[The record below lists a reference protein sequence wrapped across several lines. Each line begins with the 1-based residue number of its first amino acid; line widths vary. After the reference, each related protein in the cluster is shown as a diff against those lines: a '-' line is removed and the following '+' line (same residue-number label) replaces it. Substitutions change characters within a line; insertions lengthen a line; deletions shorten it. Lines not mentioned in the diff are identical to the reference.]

1 MGSVTPLET
10 SYPGYFERAEALAN
24 EITELCSYLYAAE
37 YQLLV
42 KIREFDENGYWGG
55 PGLASCAHW
64 LNFKCGMGMNAARE
78 RVRVARALAELP
90 QISAAFEA
98 GTVSYSK
105 VRAMTRVATPENED
119 FLLNIARH
127 GTAYHVE
134 TLVRKYRRVQTQ
146 RDVDT
151 ANAIHVMREVTYYW
165 DEDGALVFH
174 GRLPAEQ
181 GALFLKALEMQMEK
195 SFQEERP
202 PGDVSAETSTPTES
216 NVADGVYPGGHA
228 VRETPE
234 EPEARSPVGARRADA
249 LAEIAE
255 TYMNSR
261 PVANS
266 TADRHQVI
274 VHVSEDSSYLDD
286 GPHVSAETS
295 RRIGCDCN
303 VIPIK
308 EDENG
313 EPLSIGRRSRLIP
326 PAIRR
331 ALRLRD
337 DGCRFPGC
345 TRKQFVDAHHIQH
358 WSAGGE
364 TSLDNLVQLC
374 REHHRLVHEGGLSCE
389 TTRSGEIVFKDPREQ
404 PLPHWSM
411 LPRRDSENEAV
422 NYLHER
428 FDHLGIDADSCVPN
442 WYAGDTCDWQM
453 AVEGLLACQ
462 APETHETPEG
472 WENGAMPAMSQ
483 DLGPGPEFR

>member
-1 MGSVTPLET
+1 MVAFTPLNT
-10 SYPGYFERAEALAN
+10 SPPDFHERAEALAD

-78 RVRVARALAELP
+78 RVRVARALAQLP
-90 QISAAFEA
+90 KISAAFEA

-105 VRAMTRVATPENED
+105 VRAMTRVATAESED
-119 FLLNIARH
+119 FLLNIAKH

-134 TLVRKYRRVQTQ
+134 TLVRKYRRVQRQ
-146 RDVDT
+146 RDLDT
-151 ANAIHVMREVTYYW
+151 VNAVHVTREVTYYW

-181 GALFLKALEMQMEK
+181 GAAILKALEMQMEAGFREP
-195 SFQEERP
+195 SP
-202 PGDVSAETSTPTES
+202 LSVSA
-216 NVADGVYPGGHA
+216 
-228 VRETPE
+228 ETPE
-234 EPEARSPVGARRADA
+234 EPETRSPVAARRADA

-266 TADRHQVI
+266 TADRYQVI
-274 VHVSEDSSYLDD
+274 VHVSEDSSWLDD
-286 GPHVSAETS
+286 GPHVSAETF
-295 RRIGCDCN
+295 RRVGCDCN
-303 VIPIK
+303 VIRVQ
-308 EDENG
+308 ENEGG
-313 EPLSIGRRSRLIP
+313 EPLSIGRRSRLVP

-345 TRKQFVDAHHIQH
+345 TRRHFVDAHHIEH
-358 WSAGGE
+358 WSKGGE

-374 REHHRLVHEGGLSCE
+374 REHHRLVHEGGFSCE
-389 TTRSGEIVFKDPREQ
+389 RTRSGEIVFKDARERS
-404 PLPHWSM
+404 LPHWSA
-411 LPRRDSENEAV
+411 LPRRNAANEAI

-428 FDHLGIDADSCVPN
+428 FDRLEIDADTCVPH
-442 WYAGDTCDWQM
+442 WYAGDTIDWPM
-453 AVEGLLACQ
+453 AVDGLLAS
-462 APETHETPEG
+462 ETPG
-472 WENGAMPAMSQ
+472 LSR
-483 DLGPGPEFR
+483 DTGPGTGVSVNPGCNNSFI

>member
-1 MGSVTPLET
+1 MGTVTALKHP
-10 SYPGYFERAEALAN
+10 YPGHYERGETLAN

-78 RVRVARALAELP
+78 RVRVARALGELP
-90 QISAAFEA
+90 KISAAFDG

-105 VRAMTRVATPENED
+105 VRAMTRVATPGNED

-134 TLVRKYRRVQTQ
+134 TLVRKYRRVQRQ

-151 ANAIHVMREVTYYW
+151 ANAIHVTRELTYYW
-165 DEDGALVFH
+165 DEDGALVLH

-181 GALFLKALEMQMEK
+181 GAVVLKALEMQMDK
-195 SFQEERP
+195 RFRDPLQEN
-202 PGDVSAETSTPTES
+202 VSAETPQ
-216 NVADGVYPGGHA
+216 
-228 VRETPE
+228 
-234 EPEARSPVGARRADA
+234 EPEARSPVAARRADA

-255 TYMNSR
+255 TYMNSE

-266 TADRHQVI
+266 TADRYQVI
-274 VHVSEDSSYLDD
+274 MHVSKESSWLGD
-286 GPHVSAETS
+286 GPDVSAETS
-295 RRIGCDCN
+295 RRLGCDCN
-303 VIPIK
+303 VIRLQ
-308 EDENG
+308 ESNEG
-313 EPLSIGRRSRLIP
+313 EPLSIGRRSRLVP

-345 TRKQFVDAHHIQH
+345 TRKHFVDAHHIEH
-358 WSAGGE
+358 WSKGGE
-364 TSLDNLVQLC
+364 TSLENLVQLC
-374 REHHRLVHEGGLSCE
+374 REHHRLVHEGGFRCE
-389 TTRSGEIVFKDPREQ
+389 KTRSGEIVFKDARKR
-404 PLPHWSM
+404 PLPHWSA
-411 LPRRDSENEAV
+411 LPRRNSANEAV
-422 NYLHER
+422 KHLHER
-428 FDHLGIDADSCVPN
+428 FDHLRIDADTCVPH

-453 AVEGLLACQ
+453 AVEGLLACEAQ
-462 APETHETPEG
+462 AQVPTV
-472 WENGAMPAMSQ
+472 
-483 DLGPGPEFR
+483 PEFR

>member
-1 MGSVTPLET
+1 MGSVTPFET
-10 SYPGYFERAEALAN
+10 SHPDYYERAEALAN

-37 YQLLV
+37 YQLLL

-78 RVRVARALAELP
+78 RVRVARALVELP
-90 QISAAFEA
+90 KISAAFEG

-105 VRAMTRVATPENED
+105 VRAMTRVATPGNED
-119 FLLNIARH
+119 FLLNIAKH

-134 TLVRKYRRVQTQ
+134 TLVRKYRRVQRQ
-146 RDVDT
+146 RDGGT
-151 ANAIHVMREVTYYW
+151 ADALHVTRELTYYW

-181 GALFLKALEMQMEK
+181 GAVILKALEMQMEAGFRD
-195 SFQEERP
+195 SP
-202 PGDVSAETSTPTES
+202 PRNVSAETPETP
-216 NVADGVYPGGHA
+216 
-228 VRETPE
+228 ETPE
-234 EPEARSPVGARRADA
+234 EPEARSPVAARRADA

-266 TADRHQVI
+266 TADRYQVI
-274 VHVSEDSSYLDD
+274 VHVSEDSSWLDD

-295 RRIGCDCN
+295 RRLGCDCSLIH
-303 VIPIK
+303 VK
-308 EDENG
+308 ESDEG

-345 TRKQFVDAHHIQH
+345 TRKHFVDAHHIEH
-358 WSAGGE
+358 WSKGGE

-374 REHHRLVHEGGLSCE
+374 REHHRLVHEGGFSCE
-389 TTRSGEIVFKDPREQ
+389 RTRSGEIVFKDARKRPM
-404 PLPHWSM
+404 PHWSA
-411 LPRRDSENEAV
+411 LPRRNAANEAV

-428 FDHLGIDADSCVPN
+428 FDHLAIEPDTCVPH
-442 WYAGDTCDWQM
+442 WYAGDTIDWAM
-453 AVEGLLACQ
+453 AVDGLLASEGQ
-462 APETHETPEG
+462 APPVA
-472 WENGAMPAMSQ
+472 N
-483 DLGPGPEFR
+483 FR

>member
-1 MGSVTPLET
+1 MGTVTALKQQ
-10 SYPGYFERAEALAN
+10 SPGFHERGEALAN

-55 PGLASCAHW
+55 PGLMSCAHW

-90 QISAAFEA
+90 RISAAFEA
-98 GTVSYSK
+98 GTLSYSK
-105 VRAMTRVATPENED
+105 VRAMTRVATPGNED

-146 RDVDT
+146 RDVHT
-151 ANAIHVMREVTYYW
+151 ANAVKVTREVTYYW
-165 DEDGALVFH
+165 DDDGAFVFH

-181 GALFLKALEMQMEK
+181 GAMILKALEMQMERQ
-195 SFQEERP
+195 FQEMQP
-202 PGDVSAETSTPTES
+202 ADVSA
-216 NVADGVYPGGHA
+216 
-228 VRETPE
+228 ETPE
-234 EPEARSPVGARRADA
+234 EPEPRSPAGARRADA

-255 TYMNSR
+255 IYMNSK

-266 TADRHQVI
+266 TADRYQVI
-274 VHVSEDSSYLDD
+274 VHVSEESTYLED

-295 RRIGCDCN
+295 RRIGCDCT
-303 VIPIK
+303 VIRMEGSDK
-308 EDENG
+308 G
-313 EPLSIGRRSRLIP
+313 EPLSIGRRSRLVP

-345 TRKQFVDAHHIQH
+345 TRKQFVDAHHIKL
-358 WSAGGE
+358 WSEGGE
-364 TSLDNLVQLC
+364 TSLENLVQLC
-374 REHHRLVHEGGLSCE
+374 RQHHRLVHEGGFSCE
-389 TTRSGEIVFKDPREQ
+389 RAASGEIVFRDGRERR
-404 PLPHWSM
+404 LSHWSV
-411 LPRRDSENEAV
+411 LPRRNREKEAV
-422 NYLHER
+422 NHLHER
-428 FDHLGIDADSCVPN
+428 FDHLGIEADTCLPD

-453 AVEGLLACQ
+453 AVDGLLSCEAQ
-462 APETHETPEG
+462 EPLGTP
-472 WENGAMPAMSQ
+472 NGSRIFGKSG
-483 DLGPGPEFR
+483 L

>member
-1 MGSVTPLET
+1 MGIVTELKQPD
-10 SYPGYFERAEALAN
+10 PGFYERAEVLAN

-78 RVRVARALAELP
+78 RVRVARALADLP

-98 GTVSYSK
+98 GTLSYSK
-105 VRAMTRVATPENED
+105 VRAMTRVATPDNED

-134 TLVRKYRRVQTQ
+134 TLVRKYCRVQRQ

-151 ANAIHVMREVTYYW
+151 ANAIHVRREVTYFW
-165 DEDGALVFH
+165 DEDGALVVH

-181 GALFLKALEMQMEK
+181 GAAILKALGMQMERQ
-195 SFQEERP
+195 FQTQRE
-202 PGDVSAETSTPTES
+202 GSD
-216 NVADGVYPGGHA
+216 VYPGGHV

-234 EPEARSPVGARRADA
+234 EPEARSPIAARRADA

-255 TYMNSR
+255 TYMNSG

-266 TADRHQVI
+266 TADRYQVI
-274 VHVSEDSSYLDD
+274 VHVSGDTTCLED

-295 RRIGCDCN
+295 RRIGCDCS
-303 VIPIK
+303 VVRVK
-308 EDENG
+308 DDENG
-313 EPLSIGRRSRLIP
+313 QPLSIGRRSRLVP

-345 TRKQFVDAHHIQH
+345 TRRQFVDAHHIEH
-358 WSAGGE
+358 WSEGGE

-374 REHHRLVHEGGLSCE
+374 REHHRLVHEGGFSCAR
-389 TTRSGEIVFKDPREQ
+389 TRSGEIVFNDARQQ
-404 PLPHWSM
+404 PLPHWSV
-411 LPRRDSENEAV
+411 LPRRNSEAEAMK
-422 NYLHER
+422 YLHER
-428 FDHLGIDADSCVPN
+428 FDHLGIDAETCMPN
-442 WYAGDTCDWQM
+442 WYAGDSCDWQM
-453 AVEGLLACQ
+453 AVEGLLHCE
-462 APETHETPEG
+462 APATPAE
-472 WENGAMPAMSQ
+472 
-483 DLGPGPEFR
+483 EFR

>member
-1 MGSVTPLET
+1 MVAFTPLNT
-10 SYPGYFERAEALAN
+10 SPPDFHERAEALAD

-42 KIREFDENGYWGG
+42 KIREFDANGYWGG

-90 QISAAFEA
+90 KISAEFEA

-119 FLLNIARH
+119 FMLNIARH

-134 TLVRKYRRVQTQ
+134 TLVRKYRRVQMQ
-146 RDVDT
+146 READT
-151 ANAIHVMREVTYYW
+151 ANAIYVTREVTYYW
-165 DEDGALVFH
+165 DEEGALVFH

-181 GALFLKALEMQMEK
+181 GELILRALEMQMEK
-195 SFQEERP
+195 SFQEP
-202 PGDVSAETSTPTES
+202 PTEGVSAETPAPTES
-216 NVADGVYPGGHA
+216 TVKAEA
-228 VRETPE
+228 CAETPG
-234 EPEARSPVGARRADA
+234 EPDTRSPVAARRADA

-255 TYMNSR
+255 TYMNSE

-266 TADRHQVI
+266 TADRYQV
-274 VHVSEDSSYLDD
+274 VMHVNEDSSYIEN

-295 RRIGCDCN
+295 RRVGCDCS
-303 VIPIK
+303 VIRVK

-313 EPLSIGRRSRLIP
+313 QPLSIGRRSRLIP

-331 ALRLRD
+331 ALRMRD

-345 TRKQFVDAHHIQH
+345 TRRHLVDAHHIEH
-358 WSAGGE
+358 WSNGGE
-364 TSLDNLVQLC
+364 TNIENLVQLC
-374 REHHRLVHEGGLSCE
+374 RQHHRLVHEGGFSCE
-389 TTRSGEIVFKDPREQ
+389 KTRSGDIVFRDRRKR
-404 PLPHWSM
+404 PLPHWSS
-411 LPRRDSENEAV
+411 LPRRNSQNEAV
-422 NYLHER
+422 EFLHEQFDR
-428 FDHLGIDADSCVPN
+428 FGIDSGSCVPD

-453 AVEGLLACQ
+453 AVEGLLHCTAQ
-462 APETHETPEG
+462 APH
-472 WENGAMPAMSQ
+472 GASSDRGMREMPRA
-483 DLGPGPEFR
+483 

>member
-1 MGSVTPLET
+1 MGTVTALKQPN
-10 SYPGYFERAEALAN
+10 PGFYERADALAS

-37 YQLLV
+37 YQLLL
-42 KIREFDENGYWGG
+42 KIREFDVNGYWGG
-55 PGLASCAHW
+55 PGLMSCAHW

-78 RVRVARALAELP
+78 RVRVARALAALP
-90 QISAAFEA
+90 KISAAFEA

-134 TLVRKYRRVQTQ
+134 TLVRKYRRVQVQ
-146 RDVDT
+146 RDTDT
-151 ANAIHVMREVTYYW
+151 ANAIHVTRELNYYW
-165 DEDGALVFH
+165 DEDGALVLH

-181 GALFLKALEMQMEK
+181 GAMILKALEMQMEK
-195 SFQEERP
+195 QFQDTP
-202 PGDVSAETSTPTES
+202 DVHPEGTPSA
-216 NVADGVYPGGHA
+216 
-228 VRETPE
+228 ETPE
-234 EPEARSPVGARRADA
+234 EPEPRSPIGARRADA

-255 TYMNSR
+255 TYMNSG

-266 TADRHQVI
+266 TADRYQVI
-274 VHVSEDSSYLDD
+274 VHVSGESTHIED

-303 VIPIK
+303 VIGVK
-308 EDENG
+308 DDESS

-345 TRKQFVDAHHIQH
+345 IRNHFVDAHHIVH
-358 WSAGGE
+358 WSDGGE

-374 REHHRLVHEGGLSCE
+374 REHHRLVHEGGFGCE
-389 TTRSGEIVFKDPREQ
+389 RTRSGDIVFRDRRRM
-404 PLPHWSM
+404 PLPHWSN
-411 LPRRDSENEAV
+411 LPRRNAEFEAV
-422 NYLHER
+422 RYLHER
-428 FDHLGIDADSCVPN
+428 FDHLRIDPDTCVPN
-442 WYAGDTCDWQM
+442 WYAGDTCDWHM
-453 AVEGLLACQ
+453 AVDGLLQCESREA
-462 APETHETPEG
+462 AR
-472 WENGAMPAMSQ
+472 
-483 DLGPGPEFR
+483 PGTIGKSGL

>member
-1 MGSVTPLET
+1 MGTVTALKQPD
-10 SYPGYFERAEALAN
+10 PGFYERGEVLAT
-24 EITELCSYLYAAE
+24 EITELCAYLYAAE

-55 PGLASCAHW
+55 PGLMSCAHW

-90 QISAAFEA
+90 KISAAFET

-134 TLVRKYRRVQTQ
+134 TLVRKYRRVQMQ

-151 ANAIHVMREVTYYW
+151 ANAIHVTREMTYYW
-165 DEDGALVFH
+165 DDDGALVFH

-181 GALFLKALEMQMEK
+181 GALILKALEMQMERQ
-195 SFQEERP
+195 FQESRP
-202 PGDVSAETSTPTES
+202 S
-216 NVADGVYPGGHA
+216 GVYPQGALSADNGPCGQTS
-228 VRETPE
+228 EDPE
-234 EPEARSPVGARRADA
+234 PRSPLGARRADA

-255 TYMNSR
+255 TYMNSG
-261 PVANS
+261 PVASS
-266 TADRHQVI
+266 TADRYQVI
-274 VHVSEDSSYLDD
+274 VHVNEEATGIED

-303 VIPIK
+303 VIPIT

-313 EPLSIGRRSRLIP
+313 EPLSVGRRSRLVP

-345 TRKQFVDAHHIQH
+345 TRKHFVDAHHIEH
-358 WSAGGE
+358 WSEGGE
-364 TSLDNLVQLC
+364 TSLNNLVQLC
-374 REHHRLVHEGGLSCE
+374 RQHHRLVHEGGFSCE
-389 TTRSGEIVFKDPREQ
+389 RRGSGEIVFRDGRER
-404 PLPHWSM
+404 PLPHWSI
-411 LPRRDSENEAV
+411 LPRRNSAVEAIEH
-422 NYLHER
+422 LHDR
-428 FDHLGIDADSCVPN
+428 FDRLGIRSDTCVPD

-453 AVEGLLACQ
+453 AVEGLLACD
-462 APETHETPEG
+462 ARETPG
-472 WENGAMPAMSQ
+472 GQNFGKSG
-483 DLGPGPEFR
+483 L

>member
-1 MGSVTPLET
+1 MGTVTALNQP
-10 SYPGYFERAEALAN
+10 YPGFHERAEALAS

-55 PGLASCAHW
+55 PGLVSCAHW

-78 RVRVARALAELP
+78 RVRVARALVELP
-90 QISAAFEA
+90 KISAAFES
-98 GTVSYSK
+98 GSLSYSK
-105 VRAMTRVATPENED
+105 VRAMTRIASPENEE

-151 ANAIHVMREVTYYW
+151 ANAIHVTRELSYYW

-174 GRLPAEQ
+174 GRVPAEQ
-181 GALFLKALEMQMEK
+181 GALILKALEMQMEK
-195 SFQEERP
+195 QFQESTHS
-202 PGDVSAETSTPTES
+202 DVSA
-216 NVADGVYPGGHA
+216 
-228 VRETPE
+228 ETPE
-234 EPEARSPVGARRADA
+234 EPEARSPVAAQRADA

-266 TADRHQVI
+266 TADRYQVI
-274 VHVSEDSSYLDD
+274 VHVSEEATSIDD

-295 RRIGCDCN
+295 TRIGCDCN
-303 VIPIK
+303 VIRVK
-308 EDENG
+308 DDKNG
-313 EPLSIGRRSRLIP
+313 EPLSIGRRSRLVP

-345 TRKQFVDAHHIQH
+345 TRRQFVDAHHIEH
-358 WSAGGE
+358 WSEGGE
-364 TSLDNLVQLC
+364 TSLENLVQLC
-374 REHHRLVHEGGLSCE
+374 REHHRLVHEGGFGCE
-389 TTRSGEIVFKDPREQ
+389 RTRSGEIVFKDARER
-404 PLPHWSM
+404 PLPHWSV
-411 LPRRDSENEAV
+411 LPRRNSENEAV
-422 NYLHER
+422 NHLHER
-428 FDHLGIDADSCVPN
+428 FDHLGIEADTCVPN

-453 AVEGLLACQ
+453 AVDGLLACEAQ
-462 APETHETPEG
+462 EPRGVPDG
-472 WENGAMPAMSQ
+472 VP
-483 DLGPGPEFR
+483 DFR

>member
-1 MGSVTPLET
+1 MGAVTALKQPN
-10 SYPGYFERAEALAN
+10 PDFHARGEALAN

-37 YQLLV
+37 YQLLL

-55 PGLASCAHW
+55 PGLMSCAHW

-78 RVRVARALAELP
+78 RVRVARALTELP
-90 QISAAFEA
+90 KISAAFEA
-98 GTVSYSK
+98 GTLSYSK
-105 VRAMTRVATPENED
+105 VRAMTRVATGENED

-134 TLVRKYRRVQTQ
+134 TLVRKYRRVRTQ
-146 RDVDT
+146 RDIDT
-151 ANAIHVMREVTYYW
+151 ANAVHVRRELTYYW

-181 GALFLKALEMQMEK
+181 GAMILKALEMQMEK
-195 SFQEERP
+195 TFQALPEH
-202 PGDVSAETSTPTES
+202 DVSAETQ
-216 NVADGVYPGGHA
+216 
-228 VRETPE
+228 ETSE
-234 EPEARSPVGARRADA
+234 EPEPRSPVGARRADA

-255 TYMNSR
+255 TYMNSE

-266 TADRHQVI
+266 TADRYQVI
-274 VHVSEDSSYLDD
+274 VHVSEEGTYVDD

-303 VIPIK
+303 LVRVK
-308 EDENG
+308 DDENG

-345 TRKQFVDAHHIQH
+345 TRKHFVDAHHIEH
-358 WSAGGE
+358 WSEGGE

-374 REHHRLVHEGGLSCE
+374 REHHRLVHEGGFSCE
-389 TTRSGEIVFKDPREQ
+389 RTASGEIVFRDGRER
-404 PLPHWSM
+404 PLPHWSV
-411 LPRRDSENEAV
+411 LARRSREDEAIKH
-422 NYLHER
+422 LHER
-428 FDHLGIDADSCVPN
+428 FDHLGIEADTCVPD
-442 WYAGDTCDWQM
+442 WYAGDICDWQM
-453 AVEGLLACQ
+453 AVDGLLACEAQ
-462 APETHETPEG
+462 EPRGMPD
-472 WENGAMPAMSQ
+472 GA
-483 DLGPGPEFR
+483 PEFR

>member
-1 MGSVTPLET
+1 MGTVTALNEPD
-10 SYPGYFERAEALAN
+10 PGFHERGEALAN
-24 EITELCSYLYAAE
+24 EITELYSYLYAAE

-55 PGLASCAHW
+55 PGLMSCAHW

-78 RVRVARALAELP
+78 RVRVARALASLP
-90 QISAAFEA
+90 KVSAAFNA
-98 GTVSYSK
+98 GTLSYSK
-105 VRAMTRVATPENED
+105 VRAMTRVATPANED

-134 TLVRKYRRVQTQ
+134 TLVRKYRRVQMQ
-146 RDVDT
+146 LDVDR
-151 ANAIHVMREVTYYW
+151 ANAIHVRREVSYYW

-181 GALFLKALEMQMEK
+181 GALILKALEMQMEK
-195 SFQEERP
+195 TFQEPAEQ
-202 PGDVSAETSTPTES
+202 DVSA
-216 NVADGVYPGGHA
+216 
-228 VRETPE
+228 ETPE
-234 EPEARSPVGARRADA
+234 EPEARSPVAARRADA

-255 TYMNSR
+255 SYMNSG

-266 TADRHQVI
+266 TADRYQVI
-274 VHVSEDSSYLDD
+274 VHVSEEATRIED

-313 EPLSIGRRSRLIP
+313 EPLSIGRRSRLVP

-345 TRKQFVDAHHIQH
+345 TRKQFVDAHHIEH
-358 WSAGGE
+358 WSRGGE

-374 REHHRLVHEGGLSCE
+374 REHHRLVHEGGFSCE
-389 TTRSGEIVFKDPREQ
+389 RSRSGELVYKDARER
-404 PLPHWSM
+404 PLPDWSV
-411 LPRRDSENEAV
+411 LPRRNTENEAV

-428 FDHLGIDADSCVPN
+428 FNHLGIEADTCVPK

-453 AVEGLLACQ
+453 AVEGLLACE
-462 APETHETPEG
+462 ARETHEILDG
-472 WENGAMPAMSQ
+472 WENGATPAMSRN
-483 DLGPGPEFR
+483 LSPSPEFL

>member
-1 MGSVTPLET
+1 MAAVTPLNT
-10 SYPGYFERAEALAN
+10 SPPDFYDRAETLAD

-90 QISAAFEA
+90 KISAEFEA

-134 TLVRKYRRVQTQ
+134 TLVRKYRRVEMQ
-146 RDVDT
+146 RDSDT
-151 ANAIHVMREVTYYW
+151 ANAIHVTRELTYYW

-174 GRLPAEQ
+174 GRLPAEK
-181 GALFLKALEMQMEK
+181 GALILKALEMQME
-195 SFQEERP
+195 SQFQAERE
-202 PGDVSAETSTPTES
+202 GSGVSAETRELGARPESTLPAET
-216 NVADGVYPGGHA
+216 A
-228 VRETPE
+228 V
-234 EPEARSPVGARRADA
+234 EPEARSPVAAGRADA

-255 TYMNSR
+255 TYMNSE

-266 TADRHQVI
+266 TADRYQVV
-274 VHVSEDSSYLDD
+274 VHVSEDSSYFEDGPHVYPKGTPSAEASYLDD
-286 GPHVSAETS
+286 GPHVSAETA
-295 RRIGCDCN
+295 RRVGCDCN
-303 VIPIK
+303 VIRVK
-308 EDENG
+308 EDQNG
-313 EPLSIGRRSRLIP
+313 DPLSIGRRSRLIP

-345 TRKQFVDAHHIQH
+345 TRRHFVDAHHIEH
-358 WSAGGE
+358 WSDGGE

-374 REHHRLVHEGGLSCE
+374 RQHHRLVHEGGFSCE
-389 TTRSGEIVFKDPREQ
+389 RGRSGEIEFRDGRER
-404 PLPHWSM
+404 PLPHWSA
-411 LPRRDSENEAV
+411 LPQQNSGIEAV
-422 NYLHER
+422 RHLHER
-428 FDHLGIDADSCVPN
+428 FDHLGIEADSCVPE

-453 AVEGLLACQ
+453 AVDGLLACGSREVPR
-462 APETHETPEG
+462 APDAAPK
-472 WENGAMPAMSQ
+472 
-483 DLGPGPEFR
+483 FR

>member
-1 MGSVTPLET
+1 MGTVTAMKQPD
-10 SYPGYFERAEALAN
+10 PGYYERAEALAN

-37 YQLLV
+37 YQLLL
-42 KIREFDENGYWGG
+42 KIREFDEHGYWGG

-90 QISAAFEA
+90 KISAAFET

-105 VRAMTRVATPENED
+105 VRAMTRIATPENED
-119 FLLNIARH
+119 FLLHIARH

-134 TLVRKYRRVQTQ
+134 TLVRKYRRVQQQ
-146 RDVDT
+146 RDVET
-151 ANAIHVMREVTYYW
+151 ANSVHVRREVTYYW

-181 GALFLKALEMQMEK
+181 GAAILKALEMQMERQ
-195 SFQEERP
+195 FQAERGEP
-202 PGDVSAETSTPTES
+202 D
-216 NVADGVYPGGHA
+216 VYPAGH
-228 VRETPE
+228 VVSETPD
-234 EPEARSPVGARRADA
+234 EPEPRSPVGARRADA

-255 TYMNSR
+255 TYMNSE

-266 TADRHQVI
+266 TADRYQVI
-274 VHVSEDSSYLDD
+274 VHVGEEATYLEE

-295 RRIGCDCN
+295 GRIACDCT
-303 VIPIK
+303 VVPIR

-313 EPLSIGRRSRLIP
+313 EPLSIGRRSRVVP

-345 TRKQFVDAHHIQH
+345 TRRQFVDAHHIEH
-358 WSAGGE
+358 WSEGGE

-374 REHHRLVHEGGLSCE
+374 RQHHRLVHEGGFRCE
-389 TTRSGEIVFKDPREQ
+389 RTGSGEVLFRDGRER
-404 PLPHWSM
+404 PLPHWSA
-411 LPRRDSENEAV
+411 LPRRGSGEEAV
-422 NYLHER
+422 SHLHGR
-428 FDHLGIDADSCVPN
+428 FDHLGIVADTCVPE

-453 AVEGLLACQ
+453 AVEGLLGC
-462 APETHETPEG
+462 ETQEPQG
-472 WENGAMPAMSQ
+472 MP
-483 DLGPGPEFR
+483 DGPLRFGKSGL

>member
-1 MGSVTPLET
+1 MASVIPLET
-10 SYPGYFERAEALAN
+10 AYPDFYQRAETLAD

-42 KIREFDENGYWGG
+42 RIREFDENGYWGG

-90 QISAAFEA
+90 KISAAFEA

-119 FLLNIARH
+119 FLLHIARH

-134 TLVRKYRRVQTQ
+134 TLVRKYRRVQRQ

-151 ANAIHVMREVTYYW
+151 ANAIHVTRELTYYW

-181 GALFLKALEMQMEK
+181 GAAILKALEMQMEK
-195 SFQEERP
+195 RFQEERT
-202 PGDVSAETSTPTES
+202 PGDVHTDKTSLAAPGPVHTDVSAETSQ
-216 NVADGVYPGGHA
+216 G
-228 VRETPE
+228 
-234 EPEARSPVGARRADA
+234 PEARSPVAARRADA

-255 TYMNSR
+255 TYMNSA
-261 PVANS
+261 PVANN
-266 TADRHQVI
+266 TADRYQVV
-274 VHVSEDSSYLDD
+274 VHVSEESTYLDS

-295 RRIGCDCN
+295 RRLGCDCN
-303 VIPIK
+303 VIRIK
-308 EDENG
+308 ESAQG
-313 EPLSIGRRSRLIP
+313 EPLSIGRRSRLVP

-345 TRKQFVDAHHIQH
+345 TRRHFIDAHHIEH
-358 WSAGGE
+358 WSEGGE

-374 REHHRLVHEGGLSCE
+374 REHHRLVHEGGFSCE
-389 TTRSGEIVFKDPREQ
+389 KAPSGEILFRDARER
-404 PLPHWSM
+404 PLPHWSA
-411 LPRRDSENEAV
+411 LPRRNSANEAV
-422 NYLHER
+422 NYLHGR
-428 FDHLGIDADSCVPN
+428 FDRLGIDADTCVPH
-442 WYAGDTCDWQM
+442 WYAGDTIDWAM
-453 AVEGLLACQ
+453 AVDGLLHSEAR
-462 APETHETPEG
+462 ALPV
-472 WENGAMPAMSQ
+472 
-483 DLGPGPEFR
+483 PEFR